1 MPHSGHLKIKLCR
14 SETGLKHFASYKSNT
29 RLLTL
34 YLNPILGCI
43 YYYIVT
49 DIYLKIISIIYF
61 KHISE
66 YIVYIKNKSI
76 GK

>member
-1 MPHSGHLKIKLCR
+1 MPRMGHLKIKLCR
-14 SETGLKHFASYKSNT
+14 SETGLKQFSSHKSNT
-29 RLLTL
+29 RLLAL
-34 YLNPILGCI
+34 YLIHILGCI
-43 YYYIVT
+43 YYYIVI